1 MSSFA
6 LIVTLNSARLRLVT
20 LFCPVYRNPTQ
31 LRHDFF
37 LPIIHGLIRPT
48 AYKHIFKILVHFTC
62 QSRQKFSSKF
72 LDSGK
77 LVAMSNF

>member
-1 MSSFA
+1 MIYLNKCQASRS
-6 LIVTLNSARLRLVT
+6 LVTLNSARLRLVT

-48 AYKHIFKILVHFTC
+48 AYTHIFKILVHFTC
-62 QSRQKFSSKF
+62 QSRLETRQSFWIP
-72 LDSGK
+72 
-77 LVAMSNF
+77 VNW